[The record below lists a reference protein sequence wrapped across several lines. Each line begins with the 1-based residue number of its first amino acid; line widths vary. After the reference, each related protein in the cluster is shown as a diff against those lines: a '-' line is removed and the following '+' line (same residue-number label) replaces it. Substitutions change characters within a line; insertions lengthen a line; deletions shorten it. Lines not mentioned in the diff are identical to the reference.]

1 MQNTTR
7 RQAGASNRTA
17 TGALANQGRG
27 NSARKREAVRRRTD
41 DMDASTALAFPLIKA
56 PFYLTL
62 ARRGHYLKVKAA
74 NDGTGLLEVITA
86 EASYL
91 MTPAEK
97 DKADRALARERD
109 RLKDTRP
116 GRAFLCAVQLAI
128 TGKEVA
134 A

>member
-1 MQNTTR
+1 MQHTR

-17 TGALANQGRG
+17 TGALANQGGG

-41 DMDASTALAFPLIKA
+41 DMDASATLAFPLIKA

-62 ARRGHYLKVKAA
+62 ARRGQYLKVVASDTSA
-74 NDGTGLLEVITA
+74 LLEVITA

-116 GRAFLCAVQLAI
+116 GRAFLCAMQLAL